1 MKPKKCDK
9 KLENQATILAC
20 TERTVVPGRVAQIKI
35 NISTQSHGIYEANFS
50 ESVSSS

>member
-20 TERTVVPGRVAQIKI
+20 TERTVVPDGV
-35 NISTQSHGIYEANFS
+35 GLD
-50 ESVSSS
+50 